1 MKKILISISLAL
13 MACVVGIS
21 LASCNDDNNDSHVHD
36 IISVSAKDAICE
48 EDGNIA
54 YYKCSDCDEY
64 FSDAKGENKITDK
77 SSVIVKAKGHNLDKV
92 EAKDANCSDSGNI
105 EYYVCSSCDKYFS
118 DKDGKNEIKD
128 KSSVVIVANG
138 HNLNKVDAKAEDCLN
153 AGNIEYY
160 VCDVCDK
167 YFSDKDGKNEISAES
182 VVILAKGHKGV
193 LVPAVAA
200 DCENDGNI
208 AYYKCENCN
217 KLFSDE
223 ACKNEISADSVIVK
237 AHHNLDKVEAVLAS
251 CDKDGNIEYYKCSV
265 CNKYF
270 SDKDG
275 KNEIKD
281 KSSVVIVSNGHN
293 LNKVDAKAEDC
304 LNPGNIEYYV
314 CSVCDKYF
322 SDKDGKNEISAESV
336 VILAKGHK
344 GVLVH
349 AVAADCENDGN
360 IAYYKCENCNKLFSD
375 EACKK
380 EISAESVVIPAKGHK
395 GVLVHAVAADCEND
409 GNIAYYKCENCNK
422 LFSDE
427 ACENEI
433 SADSIVV
440 KAHHNLN
447 KVDAVEAS
455 SDKDGNIEYYVCVVC
470 YKYFSDVDGKNE
482 ISLEDTSIHNYII
495 DKGVVANPTATA
507 EGTLSVK
514 CSNCDKVSQMSIPAI
529 TTENIEKGIYS
540 LEENKYEYNGR
551 QFVSVLKYRYNNDIL
566 LENNMFEITSSLISF
581 SRVIGFNQE
590 SEAKTVKALG
600 TYIIKNTSIDNIK
613 SVILLSN
620 IAAGYYKVSINMNG
634 IDGDPDT
641 EEDNLYNVLFKIALI
656 SSGGEIVILSASA
669 NTSEVMI
676 NISEAGNYAL
686 AFYEL
691 EKQLDIS
698 FTISPTIAPA
708 MLTLN
713 ESLNIGKMD
722 TLGQSLTII
731 LDESIPEGKYKFRL
745 LLSAQYSRH
754 TNFKFVVNGKE
765 YTTSIDM
772 SQGIQKLGAIVT
784 IEGLKGGDTINIVN
798 ENRESIDIDIM
809 LSMEAVQ

>member
-36 IISVSAKDAICE
+36 IISVSAKDATCE

-77 SSVIVKAKGHNLDKV
+77 SSIIVKAKGHNLDKV

-105 EYYVCSSCDKYFS
+105 EYYICSGCDKYFS

-153 AGNIEYY
+153 PGNIEYY
-160 VCDVCDK
+160 VCDVCNK
-167 YFSDKDGKNEISAES
+167 YFSDKEGKNEISAES

-193 LVPAVAA
+193 LVQAVDA

-237 AHHNLDKVEAVLAS
+237 AHHNL
-251 CDKDGNIEYYKCSV
+251 
-265 CNKYF
+265 
-270 SDKDG
+270 
-275 KNEIKD
+275 
-281 KSSVVIVSNGHN
+281 
-293 LNKVDAKAEDC
+293 NKVDSKAEDC

-314 CSVCDKYF
+314 CDVCNKYF
-322 SDKDGKNEISAESV
+322 SDKDGKN
-336 VILAKGHK
+336 
-344 GVLVH
+344 
-349 AVAADCENDGN
+349 
-360 IAYYKCENCNKLFSD
+360 
-375 EACKK
+375 

-514 CSNCDKVSQMSIPAI
+514 CSNCDKVSEMSIPAI

-634 IDGDPDT
+634 VDGDPDT

-765 YTTSIDM
+765 YTTNIDM

>member
-1 MKKILISISLAL
+1 ML
-13 MACVVGIS
+13 
-21 LASCNDDNNDSHVHD
+21 
-36 IISVSAKDAICE
+36 
-48 EDGNIA
+48 
-54 YYKCSDCDEY
+54 
-64 FSDAKGENKITDK
+64 
-77 SSVIVKAKGHNLDKV
+77 
-92 EAKDANCSDSGNI
+92 
-105 EYYVCSSCDKYFS
+105 
-118 DKDGKNEIKD
+118 
-128 KSSVVIVANG
+128 
-138 HNLNKVDAKAEDCLN
+138 
-153 AGNIEYY
+153 
-160 VCDVCDK
+160 
-167 YFSDKDGKNEISAES
+167 
-182 VVILAKGHKGV
+182 
-193 LVPAVAA
+193 
-200 DCENDGNI
+200 
-208 AYYKCENCN
+208 
-217 KLFSDE
+217 
-223 ACKNEISADSVIVK
+223 
-237 AHHNLDKVEAVLAS
+237 
-251 CDKDGNIEYYKCSV
+251 
-265 CNKYF
+265 
-270 SDKDG
+270 
-275 KNEIKD
+275 
-281 KSSVVIVSNGHN
+281 
-293 LNKVDAKAEDC
+293 
-304 LNPGNIEYYV
+304 
-314 CSVCDKYF
+314 
-322 SDKDGKNEISAESV
+322 
-336 VILAKGHK
+336 
-344 GVLVH
+344 
-349 AVAADCENDGN
+349 
-360 IAYYKCENCNKLFSD
+360 
-375 EACKK
+375 
-380 EISAESVVIPAKGHK
+380 
-395 GVLVHAVAADCEND
+395 
-409 GNIAYYKCENCNK
+409 
-422 LFSDE
+422 
-427 ACENEI
+427 
-433 SADSIVV
+433 IVV

-514 CSNCDKVSQMSIPAI
+514 CSNCDKVSEMSIPAI

-634 IDGDPDT
+634 VDGDPDT

-765 YTTSIDM
+765 YTTNIDM